1 LAGGFEHVQQQRGI
15 MLRHTSLI
23 AAPDVCASR
32 KIETI
37 CSSLKR
43 FLFIESLDSG
53 RGFYII
59 RWPNYWGAGQGLAQK

>member
-1 LAGGFEHVQQQRGI
+1 
-15 MLRHTSLI
+15 LRHTSLI
-23 AAPDVCASR
+23 VPPDVWAAR

-43 FLFIESLDSG
+43 FFFIESLESG

-59 RWPNYWGAGQGLAQK
+59 QWPSFLGAGQRHCNVQCRNLERDLDLQH